1 MDESQHDKVF
11 VRTFGIVLG
20 ALLGLMF
27 AIMFIAALISD
38 SDEVD
43 PLVLER
49 IEERLQPV
57 GTVVTDPAA
66 LVKVSAAA
74 APAEP
79 RSGKQVT
86 ETVCAACHGAGV
98 LGAIKIGDKAAWS
111 AQSVDAFTASAIKGK
126 NAMPARG
133 GDPSLSDAEVRVA
146 VEYMREQSGV

>member
-49 IEERLQPV
+49 IEERL
-57 GTVVTDPAA
+57 
-66 LVKVSAAA
+66 
-74 APAEP
+74 
-79 RSGKQVT
+79 
-86 ETVCAACHGAGV
+86 
-98 LGAIKIGDKAAWS
+98 
-111 AQSVDAFTASAIKGK
+111 
-126 NAMPARG
+126 
-133 GDPSLSDAEVRVA
+133 SLIHI
-146 VEYMREQSGV
+146 